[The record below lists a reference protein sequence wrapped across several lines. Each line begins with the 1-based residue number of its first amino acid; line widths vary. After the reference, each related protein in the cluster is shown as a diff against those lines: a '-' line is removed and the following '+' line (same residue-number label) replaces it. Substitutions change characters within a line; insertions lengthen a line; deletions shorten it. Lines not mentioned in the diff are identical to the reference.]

1 MTTLIAVYTSDG
13 LVGLCDAKC
22 YEATQP
28 TCECSCG
35 GRNHGAGIQMA
46 IDHTRHMAQQWITA
60 NAQKEGLK
68 SFTTEIHAEC
78 QQATVLQY
86 LDVCGQATTMVGSYF
101 DESSFT

>member
-13 LVGLCDAKC
+13 LVGRCDAKC

-28 TCECSCG
+28 TCECICG
-35 GRNHGAGIQMA
+35 GHNHGAGIQTA

-60 NAQKEGLK
+60 YTQKEGLT

-78 QQATVLQY
+78 QQATLW
-86 LDVCGQATTMVGSYF
+86 TSW
-101 DESSFT
+101 